1 MDNEKRKKRGLRQML
16 IPTII
21 MGVIAIALLIFA
33 YYKGGG
39 EHILG
44 LKAAGNILLQIMP
57 MLIFVFIIAGTI
69 QYIIPVETMARWVG
83 AESGFRGILL
93 GTVAGGFTPGGPIT
107 SLPIAAGIL
116 QAGAGIGTMVAFM
129 TGWSLWA
136 FSRIPLEIGLMGW
149 RFTVI
154 RLACTFIFPIIAGL
168 LANLFFSK
176 VSLT

>member
-1 MDNEKRKKRGLRQML
+1 ML

>member
-1 MDNEKRKKRGLRQML
+1 ML

-33 YYKGGG
+33 YHKGGG

-44 LKAAGNILLQIMP
+44 LKAAGNTLLQVMP

-69 QYIIPVETMARWVG
+69 QYIIPVETIARWVG

-93 GTVAGGFTPGGPIT
+93 GTVAGGLTPGGPIT

-136 FSRIPLEIGLMGW
+136 FSRIPLEVGLMGW